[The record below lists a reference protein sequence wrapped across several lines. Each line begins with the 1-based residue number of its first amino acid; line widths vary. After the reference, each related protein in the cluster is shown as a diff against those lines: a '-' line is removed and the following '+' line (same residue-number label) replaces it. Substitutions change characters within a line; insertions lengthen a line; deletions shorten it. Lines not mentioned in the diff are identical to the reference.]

1 MKRRSVKFLPCLA
14 IGAAGLLL
22 VGMLDMGIARA
33 PAAIDLAKP
42 DTWEADVARIKRD
55 QDEIAKALISAIKDK
70 ERPIEE
76 RRKAVFLLGEVHSK
90 ESIDFLIQEVSLRLP
105 MRVVFGDEDS
115 VKETPCFYVLAHK
128 GDWNT
133 ARAILYAVN
142 VPKPP
147 RDLLHLATVLE
158 TLLRKVVAVAAVD
171 QMIEQETRSHTVWWK
186 NLTVIRTHVT
196 SG

>member
-1 MKRRSVKFLPCLA
+1 MKRKSVRFLSCLA
-14 IGAAGLLL
+14 IGAAGLFLA
-22 VGMLDMGIARA
+22 GMLDAGIPRA

-42 DTWEADVARIKRD
+42 ETWEAGVARIKQD
-55 QDEIAKALISAIKDK
+55 QEEIAKALISVAKDK

-76 RRKAVFLLGEVHSK
+76 RREAVFLLGEVHSK

-105 MRVVFGDEDS
+105 MRILSGDGDF
-115 VKETPCFYVLAHK
+115 VKETPCFYALAFK

-147 RDLLHLATVLE
+147 RDLLHLYKVLE
-158 TLLRKVVAVAAVD
+158 TLLGEDVAVAAVD
-171 QMIEQETRSHTVWWK
+171 QTIKQEAQSQSVWRE
-186 NLTVIRTHVT
+186 NLTVIRAHLT